1 MLLSTLRKTAGV
13 LLLIIGLAALV
24 TPLTPGSWL
33 IFVGLELLG
42 LRLLVNNEL
51 RKYWG
56 NVKTWLRTSVAG
68 LPRSRRQPSPDAE
81 PSRER
86 GTPPQ

>member
-1 MLLSTLRKTAGV
+1 MLLSIIKKTAGV

-42 LRLLVNNEL
+42 LRLLVNNGL
-51 RKYWG
+51 RKYWERA
-56 NVKTWLRTSVAG
+56 KALLRTPASG
-68 LPRSRRQPSPDAE
+68 LLRRRRQPSPDAE
-81 PSRER
+81 PSREK
-86 GTPPQ
+86 GIPPQ